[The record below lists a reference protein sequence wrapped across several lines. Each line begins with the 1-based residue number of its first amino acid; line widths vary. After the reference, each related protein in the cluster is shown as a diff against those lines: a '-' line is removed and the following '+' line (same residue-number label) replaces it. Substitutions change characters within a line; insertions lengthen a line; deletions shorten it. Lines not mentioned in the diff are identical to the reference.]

1 MKKPNQALEP
11 TSLLVFNVG
20 QRKMKRDLNLVREIL
35 FRCEAIPAGEA
46 PETKDLA
53 GLAADHATLAAHIGI
68 MADAGLLAVVDAS
81 SHDGE
86 DYVIVK
92 ITWAGHEFL
101 QSVRDDT
108 VWKKAKDHVLKPGAS
123 WTFDILKEWL
133 KFEVKNRVGIVD

>member
-1 MKKPNQALEP
+1 MRHEARQVPSWLI
-11 TSLLVFNVG
+11 FDVG
-20 QRKMKRDLNLVREIL
+20 QRQMKRDLSLVREIL

-68 MADAGLLAVVDAS
+68 MADAGLLAVVNAS

-86 DYVIVK
+86 DYIIVK
-92 ITWAGHEFL
+92 VTWAGHEFL

-133 KFEVKNRVGIVD
+133 KFEVKHRVGIPD